1 MLALFNNFNVVS
13 YGLYLVVIFGF
24 YVVQIYEPGLSL
36 HDLMKAQRALGLAQ
50 HDPKNF
56 RAILAQVCLV
66 VLKPTRSGPMPSTSL

>member
-36 HDLMKAQRALGLAQ
+36 HDPMKARHALELG
-50 HDPKNF
+50 HCF
-56 RAILAQVCLV
+56 Y
-66 VLKPTRSGPMPSTSL
+66 SLG